1 MTRLIAAFMLLLTLA
16 ASVYAD
22 DRGPA
27 ISIELRDI
35 ELKDVLRAIGQEHR
49 INMVVDDSIT
59 GKVTVSLRNVPLW
72 DAVDSILRGKGYTYI
87 KDGNIVRI
95 VKAAEEEELVTR
107 SMKIRYG
114 NPKDLEPVIKK
125 MLTKKGDVISDM
137 RTSTLIVKDIP
148 SSVAMAEKILREVD
162 VRTGQVMIEAKI
174 VEANTNARK
183 ELGIQ
188 WGHDYRSG
196 EFVSYGGATKDKSDD
211 KYSVP
216 VTGGIGAFGTALNVN
231 LPADVKE
238 GSGGA
243 IGFAILSKNL
253 TLELQLSALEDSG
266 SAKILS
272 SPKVMVSDNQEAT
285 IASGTQIII
294 VNEANTVINTG
305 QSTGQS
311 PSTSQTTI
319 EKEAALR
326 LTVTP
331 RIIDPEQISLKIATK
346 KEEFDFTRAVLGV
359 PPKISRETQTNL
371 IVKNGETIVIGGIYE
386 EKDYESDSAV
396 PALSKIPL
404 LGWLFKKEAM
414 KKDKTELLIFITP
427 TIRAEK

>member
-1 MTRLIAAFMLLLTLA
+1 MKKLFAAMLLLFVLSHA
-16 ASVYAD
+16 AYAQ

-27 ISIELRDI
+27 VSIELRDI
-35 ELKDVLRAIGQEHR
+35 ELKDVLRAIGQEHK
-49 INMVVDDSIT
+49 INIVVDEAVT

-72 DAVDSILRGKGYTYI
+72 DAVESILKGKGYTYV
-87 KDGNIVRI
+87 KDGNITRI
-95 VKAAEEEELVTR
+95 VKAAEEEELITR
-107 SMKIRYG
+107 TLKVKYG
-114 NPKDLEPVIKK
+114 NPKDLEPMIKK
-125 MLTKKGDVISDM
+125 IVTKRGEVVSDT
-137 RTSTLIVKDIP
+137 RTSTLIVKDIH
-148 SSVAMAEKILREVD
+148 SAVAIAEKIIREVD

-188 WGHDYRSG
+188 WGHDYRNG
-196 EFVSYGGATKDKSDD
+196 EFVSFGGATKQKSND
-211 KYSVP
+211 KYAVP
-216 VTGGIGAFGTALNVN
+216 LTGGIGAAGTALNVN
-231 LPADVKE
+231 LPAAVGE
-238 GSGGA
+238 GVGGA

-253 TLELQLSALEDSG
+253 TLDLQLSALEDSG

-272 SPKVMVSDNQEAT
+272 SPKVMVADNQEAT
-285 IASGTQIII
+285 VASGTQIILI
-294 VNEANTVINTG
+294 NETGTVINTG
-305 QSTGQS
+305 QTAGQTPTTQS
-311 PSTSQTTI
+311 TI

-331 RIIDPEQISLKIATK
+331 RIIDADQVSLKIATK
-346 KEEFDFTRAVLGV
+346 KEEFDFTRAVLGI

-386 EKDYESDSAV
+386 EKDFESENSV

-404 LGWLFKKEAM
+404 LGWLFKKEAR

-427 TIRAEK
+427 TIRIDKQ